1 MAPRWTYSEANASRW
16 RHVFDDLIG
25 GTTALEV
32 PLEGNGK
39 SLCSLRIR
47 ISDAL
52 KWLADQFRAGNPS
65 MEPYALLKRRI
76 RYTAT
81 DSALRLHIKRPH
93 AYRPIPHLDPAIR
106 ARLVSALQRPDLKP
120 TTRAK
125 IEAAPKPPET
135 DAPRDFRQLLQGRSS
150 PGLPHRGQAP

>member
-1 MAPRWTYSEANASRW
+1 M
-16 RHVFDDLIG
+16 
-25 GTTALEV
+25 
-32 PLEGNGK
+32 EGNGK

-52 KWLADQFRAGNPS
+52 KWLADQFRAGNAD
-65 MEPYALLKRRI
+65 MESYALLKRRI

-81 DSALRLHIKRPH
+81 DSALRLHLKRPH
-93 AYRPIPHLDPAIR
+93 SYRPIPQLDPAIR

-125 IEAAPKPPET
+125 IKAALK
-135 DAPRDFRQLLQGRSS
+135 QQ
-150 PGLPHRGQAP
+150 